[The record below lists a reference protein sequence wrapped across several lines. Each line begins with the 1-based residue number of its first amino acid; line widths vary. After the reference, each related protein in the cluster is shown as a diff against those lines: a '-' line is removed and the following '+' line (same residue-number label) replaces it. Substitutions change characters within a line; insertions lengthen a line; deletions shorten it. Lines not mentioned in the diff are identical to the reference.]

1 MGLFYSLL
9 FPFFSLQNR
18 ETLMCLSH
26 ATGAEAGGKGGEGVS
41 GQEAWAAQFI
51 VKGLRY
57 ILMEYI

>member
-18 ETLMCLSH
+18 ETLMYLPN
-26 ATGAEAGGKGGEGVS
+26 ATGAEAGGEWGEGVL
-41 GQEAWAAQFI
+41 GQEAWAGNFI

-57 ILMEYI
+57 IF